1 MELMGEYC
9 SNAPCKWLLD
19 LGKGAAHDTDT
30 HNLFDGMP
38 SQSEMPK
45 ENQRISK
52 PVPINSTVNKKE
64 KWLDKALDRIL
75 EKSKVSEE
83 MIAAIRA
90 ITVILKG
97 ASSPTPMAPPL
108 PVHTNCLMEC
118 PNDSSSSTISRS
130 IYINEGTAPTVILE
144 HEDGEGKDHMPF
156 IVIKDLP
163 EFTPTMCSMICSSSD
178 TKPDLTV
185 AVVVTCATS
194 VESSMEMVATGS
206 TTDDTHIDT
215 LDSTK
220 VMPASCSTVG
230 LDVKGGADHTRV
242 TCRTMMGVPEGVLV
256 PDASSK
262 VFSPWLMAE
271 MDLIPLLPTGCSMKC
286 PKDKK
291 LLMGNAKRNSWPP
304 SWLGGV
310 IRRWELQPL
319 HWPGSKLYLE
329 GLPLMPPWPPP
340 AGVSFLA
347 WEPFDIGVLVIGT
360 VILTQEMAGLK
371 PWPPPSLVSSLAWGM
386 EGREVYGLAM
396 QGHHM
401 NSQSMELARIIS
413 KELARIMKERQLSNK
428 ELQCIFEGAS
438 PGKMCINPKALI
450 HDGSLRSL
458 LSKLQVHS
466 IPNALSFT
474 KQEHIKSLSLSQCS
488 DIMVRFDLTWNLEV
502 HLDSGGV
509 LLQFL
514 NAAALLYHRRVAQGY
529 RRTLKLSICESIS
542 MLQVIK
548 SIAANL
554 IWDVEARNRLVV
566 KKQDEDFS
574 GNHWASFQ
582 TKMPKGLKVPWD
594 PRGFFHWLGDKPN
607 FKKRGLSGPLLG
619 CTMGS
624 HVGVRDPRVVVR
636 PRDLAP
642 DGEPGVV
649 PQVDMGEVRPG
660 LVRLGHGSVRDTE

>member
-19 LGKGAAHDTDT
+19 LGKGVAHDTDT

-52 PVPINSTVNKKE
+52 PVPINSTMNKKE

-75 EKSKVSEE
+75 EK
-83 MIAAIRA
+83 AT
-90 ITVILKG
+90 TVILKG

-108 PVHTNCLMEC
+108 LVHTNCLMEC

-185 AVVVTCATS
+185 AAVVTCATS

-220 VMPASCSTVG
+220 VMPANCSTVG

-256 PDASSK
+256 PDVSSK

-271 MDLIPLLPTGCSMKC
+271 MNLIPLLP
-286 PKDKK
+286 
-291 LLMGNAKRNSWPP
+291 R
-304 SWLGGV
+304 
-310 IRRWELQPL
+310 
-319 HWPGSKLYLE
+319 SKLYLE
-329 GLPLMPPWPPP
+329 GLPLMPPWPPL
-340 AGVSFLA
+340 ARVSFLA
-347 WEPFDIGVLVIGT
+347 WEPFDIRVLVIGT

-438 PGKMCINPKALI
+438 PRQMCINPKALI

-488 DIMVRFDLTWNLEV
+488 DIMVRFDLTWYLEV

-529 RRTLKLSICESIS
+529 RSTLKLSICESIS

-566 KKQDEDFS
+566 KKQDEDFN

-582 TKMPKGLKVPWD
+582 TKMQRVLT
-594 PRGFFHWLGDKPN
+594 PRLAKLCNRDNTHL
-607 FKKRGLSGPLLG
+607 
-619 CTMGS
+619 TMT
-624 HVGVRDPRVVVR
+624 GVRGTRGYVA
-636 PRDLAP
+636 L
-642 DGEPGVV
+642 E
-649 PQVDMGEVRPG
+649 
-660 LVRLGHGSVRDTE
+660 L

>member
-1 MELMGEYC
+1 MAAAVAWCARPVRYLHEEFQHWIMHYNIKLGKVLLTADVKASTGLHHGLAEAHGDDGDLGGRMELMGEYY

-19 LGKGAAHDTDT
+19 LGKGVAHDTDT
-30 HNLFDGMP
+30 HNLFDGMS

-52 PVPINSTVNKKE
+52 PVPINSTMNKKE

-75 EKSKVSEE
+75 EK
-83 MIAAIRA
+83 AT
-90 ITVILKG
+90 TVILKG

-185 AVVVTCATS
+185 AAVVTCATS

-215 LDSTK
+215 LDST
-220 VMPASCSTVG
+220 
-230 LDVKGGADHTRV
+230 KGGADHTRV

-271 MDLIPLLPTGCSMKC
+271 MDLIPLLPNGCSMKC

-329 GLPLMPPWPPP
+329 GLPLMPPWPPL
-340 AGVSFLA
+340 ARVSFLA

-401 NSQSMELARIIS
+401 NSQSMELAHIIS

-438 PGKMCINPKALI
+438 PGQMCINPKALI

-502 HLDSGGV
+502 HLDSSGV

-514 NAAALLYHRRVAQGY
+514 NAAALLYHRRVTQGY
-529 RRTLKLSICESIS
+529 RSTLKLSICESIS

-566 KKQDEDFS
+566 KKQDEDFN

-582 TKMPKGLKVPWD
+582 TKMQRVLT
-594 PRGFFHWLGDKPN
+594 PRLAKLCNHDNTHLTMTDVRGTRGYVALELMLVFEILGWW
-607 FKKRGLSGPLLG
+607 
-619 CTMGS
+619 C
-624 HVGVRDPRVVVR
+624 
-636 PRDLAP
+636 DL
-642 DGEPGVV
+642 E
-649 PQVDMGEVRPG
+649 
-660 LVRLGHGSVRDTE
+660 T

>member
-1 MELMGEYC
+1 
-9 SNAPCKWLLD
+9 
-19 LGKGAAHDTDT
+19 
-30 HNLFDGMP
+30 
-38 SQSEMPK
+38 
-45 ENQRISK
+45 
-52 PVPINSTVNKKE
+52 
-64 KWLDKALDRIL
+64 
-75 EKSKVSEE
+75 
-83 MIAAIRA
+83 
-90 ITVILKG
+90 
-97 ASSPTPMAPPL
+97 
-108 PVHTNCLMEC
+108 
-118 PNDSSSSTISRS
+118 
-130 IYINEGTAPTVILE
+130 
-144 HEDGEGKDHMPF
+144 MPF
-156 IVIKDLP
+156 IVIKDLS
-163 EFTPTMCSMICSSSD
+163 EFTPTMCSMICSSFD

-185 AVVVTCATS
+185 AAVVTCATS

-206 TTDDTHIDT
+206 TIDDTHIDT

-220 VMPASCSTVG
+220 VMPANCSTVG

-271 MDLIPLLPTGCSMKC
+271 MDLIPLLPSGCSMKC

-304 SWLGGV
+304 FWLGGV

-401 NSQSMELARIIS
+401 NSQSMELAHIIS

-428 ELQCIFEGAS
+428 ELQCIFEDAS
-438 PGKMCINPKALI
+438 PGQMCINPKALI

-474 KQEHIKSLSLSQCS
+474 KQEHIKSLSLSHCS

-529 RRTLKLSICESIS
+529 RSTLKLSICESIS

-607 FKKRGLSGPLLG
+607 FKKRELSGPLLG

-624 HVGVRDPRVVVR
+624 QRMLTPRLAKLCNRDNTHLTMTGMRGTRGYVA
-636 PRDLAP
+636 L
-642 DGEPGVV
+642 E
-649 PQVDMGEVRPG
+649 
-660 LVRLGHGSVRDTE
+660 L